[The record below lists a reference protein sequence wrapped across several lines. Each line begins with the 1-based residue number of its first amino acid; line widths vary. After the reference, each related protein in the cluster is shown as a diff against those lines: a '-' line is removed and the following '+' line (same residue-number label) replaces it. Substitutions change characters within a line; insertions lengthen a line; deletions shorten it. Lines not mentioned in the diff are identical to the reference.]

1 MPTTNLF
8 ALREARSN
16 QECCFFRSTCQ
27 LGMSR
32 HGEPQHL
39 RRTPVQVSETN
50 HQQPPAASASQ
61 EFEQNAHTLIISLS
75 R

>member
-1 MPTTNLF
+1 MTATNQLAF
-8 ALREARSN
+8 PWRKPAR
-16 QECCFFRSTCQ
+16 CFFSFN
-27 LGMSR
+27 LPADMSR